1 MSKLKE
7 LKAFT
12 RVFKA
17 HMGAL
22 THELK
27 EITKK
32 RVKTAEEAKK
42 RLRETASV
50 MDMYDIF
57 ESLHAKSLGMS
68 SSEYTEYPS
77 YDKDK
82 KIKVVQ
88 FNAQKADFIPDE
100 ELLKVFNAVDGI
112 DKITYDTIFCITNRI
127 GDRQYFA
134 LLNEGNN
141 GWGDFVDDDMK
152 DVIKIL
158 DTLKEKGATWRSV
171 TDLSNDIPDDLSS
184 WVITWRMG

>member
-1 MSKLKE
+1 MSKVKE

-17 HMGAL
+17 HMEAL

-57 ESLHAKSLGMS
+57 ESLHAKSLGMP

-88 FNAQKADFIPDE
+88 FNAQKADFITDE

-112 DKITYDTIFCITNRI
+112 DKITYNTIFCITNRI

-134 LLNEGNN
+134 LLNEGSN
-141 GWGDFVDDDMK
+141 GCGDFVDDDMK